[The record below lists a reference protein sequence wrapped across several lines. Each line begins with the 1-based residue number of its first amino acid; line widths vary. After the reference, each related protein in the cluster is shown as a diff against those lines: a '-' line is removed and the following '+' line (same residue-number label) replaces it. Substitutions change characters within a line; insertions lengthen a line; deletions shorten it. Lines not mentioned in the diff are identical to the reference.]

1 MPQTIQRYRGD
12 NNKAGDDL
20 LHPIGQLH
28 FGAAVV
34 DDRHDQRADQAAE
47 HGSFAAG

>member
-1 MPQTIQRYRGD
+1 MPQAIQRDRGD
-12 NNKAGDDL
+12 DDEAGDDL

-34 DDRHDQRADQAAE
+34 DDCHDQRADQAAE
-47 HGSFAAG
+47 HGTLAA